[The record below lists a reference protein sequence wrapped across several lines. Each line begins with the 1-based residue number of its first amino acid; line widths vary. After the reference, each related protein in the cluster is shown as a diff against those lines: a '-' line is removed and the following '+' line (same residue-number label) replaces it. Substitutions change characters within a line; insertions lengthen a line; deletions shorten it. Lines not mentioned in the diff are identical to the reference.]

1 MQSDPYKSGQF
12 QGEAAVFVASLF
24 VGGGEAGIAGKA
36 GEAAEVADAA
46 SMSEKVEEAASLAEK
61 VEPFS
66 TEGKIRSAN
75 WIDNVYY
82 HSANPSV
89 VDIMK
94 ESGFRTDLPNPQAAW
109 KNNRFGRGVYLADSP
124 ETALA
129 ERPGGTILKIN
140 ADISKNLDVT
150 SRGII
155 DYDMGQ
161 AIARGA
167 RKHGYDS
174 IAFLSNAAKEQGF
187 KGVNTMIF
195 EPTRVSIQEV
205 LP

>member
-1 MQSDPYKSGQF
+1 ME
-12 QGEAAVFVASLF
+12 GEKIPELGSTKGAD
-24 VGGGEAGIAGKA
+24 EA
-36 GEAAEVADAA
+36 
-46 SMSEKVEEAASLAEK
+46 
-61 VEPFS
+61 
-66 TEGKIRSAN
+66 
-75 WIDNVYY
+75 YY

-109 KNNRFGRGVYLADSP
+109 KNNRFGRGVYLSDSS

-140 ADISKNLDVT
+140 ADIGKNLDFT
-150 SRGII
+150 NRGII
-155 DYDMGQ
+155 NYDIGQ

-167 RKHGYDS
+167 SKHGYDS
-174 IAFLSNAAKEQGF
+174 IAFLSNDAKQQGF

-195 EPTRVSIQEV
+195 DPTRVSIQEV
-205 LP
+205 VK